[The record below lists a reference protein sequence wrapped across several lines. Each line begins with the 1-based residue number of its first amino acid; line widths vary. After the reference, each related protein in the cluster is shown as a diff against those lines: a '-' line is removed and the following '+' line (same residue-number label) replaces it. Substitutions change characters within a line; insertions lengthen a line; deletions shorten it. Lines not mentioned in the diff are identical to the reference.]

1 MSMRS
6 HAPAPSSIAARDDER
21 GDDNLSLGVRPNIP
35 VNSPNSVKAWE
46 ITKRSK
52 DPQEKKK
59 GSDQI
64 MRNFCT
70 SSSIARGKER
80 KVAPLGQSMW

>member
-35 VNSPNSVKAWE
+35 VNSPNSVKALE

-52 DPQEKKK
+52 DPQ
-59 GSDQI
+59 
-64 MRNFCT
+64 
-70 SSSIARGKER
+70 
-80 KVAPLGQSMW
+80 